1 MKKQFADAVKA
12 GDALNDA
19 FVLAEK
25 NLLRKKDGNK
35 YLDVT
40 LTDRTGSIKGVA
52 WDNVDEI
59 SGAASSRD
67 VVLAKGIV
75 SEYRGNLQVVINAME
90 ALPGD
95 KTDPADFV
103 PGTDKDIDAMFARL
117 KKVAAS
123 IETPHFKKLLEA
135 FWADEKFVAG
145 FTRAPAAKKM
155 HHAYIGGLLEHTLSV
170 ALLIEKTG
178 RHYGGINYDLLLT
191 GAILHDIGKTEEFD
205 FASFIDYS
213 DKGRLVSH
221 IVIGCAMTD
230 EKIGQIRNFPEQ
242 DALVLR
248 HLIVSHH
255 GSRDFGSPEPPKT
268 LEAVL
273 LNNIDD
279 MDAKMNGIRDFIM
292 KQDPKE
298 SWTPYHRLLE
308 RHFYTGKQSRPGKGS
323 GRPCQ

>member
-1 MKKQFADAVKA
+1 MKKQFINGIES
-12 GDALNDA
+12 GDALHDV
-19 FVLAEK
+19 FTLAEK

-35 YLDVT
+35 YLDVM
-40 LTDRTGSIKGVA
+40 LSDKTGSIRGVA

-59 SGAASSRD
+59 CAVASSRD
-67 VVLAKGIV
+67 IVLVKGIV

-90 ALPGD
+90 AAG
-95 KTDPADFV
+95 KTDPTDFI
-103 PGTDKDIDAMFARL
+103 PKTDKDIDAMFARL
-117 KKVAAS
+117 KKVVAS
-123 IETPHFKKLLEA
+123 IKTIHFQKLFKA
-135 FWADEKFVAG
+135 FWDDKEFVSG
-145 FTRAPAAKKM
+145 FTTAPAAKKM

-170 ALLIEKTG
+170 ALLAEKIG
-178 RHYGGINYDLLLT
+178 GHYGGVNYDLLLT
-191 GAILHDIGKTEEFD
+191 GAALHDIGKIEEFD
-205 FASFIDYS
+205 FVSSIDYS
-213 DKGRLVSH
+213 DKGRLINH
-221 IVIGCAMTD
+221 ILIGCEMID
-230 EKIGQIRNFPEQ
+230 QKINQIKDFPKQ

-255 GSRDFGSPEPPKT
+255 GSREFGSPEPPKT

-308 RHFYTGKQSRPGKGS
+308 RHFYTGKQKF
-323 GRPCQ
+323 QTE